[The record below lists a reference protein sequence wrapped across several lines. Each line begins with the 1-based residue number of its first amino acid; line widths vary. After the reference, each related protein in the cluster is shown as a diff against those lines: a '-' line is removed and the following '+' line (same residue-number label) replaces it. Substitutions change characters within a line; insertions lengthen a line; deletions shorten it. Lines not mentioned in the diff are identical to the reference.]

1 MKSFIFFPVFLLYAR
16 SKLITQKKLCI
27 DCKHFI
33 AHKRECALF
42 GETDVVE
49 GKNDYIRASS
59 ARRDENI
66 CGEEAARFEENNIKF
81 VTVPYYFLLENWLI
95 VIIFWYFAA
104 LISFLIHR

>member
-1 MKSFIFFPVFLLYAR
+1 MKSFIFFPIFLLYAR

-59 ARRDENI
+59 ARRDEDK
-66 CGEEAARFEENNIKF
+66 CGEEATHFKENKIKF
-81 VTVPYYFLLENWLI
+81 VTVPYYFLLENWPMVI
-95 VIIFWYFAA
+95 VLSYFAI
-104 LISFLIHR
+104 LFGYVIK